1 MFGAMIRL
9 QPPLQR
15 VMQHSSNNDN
25 SAAIQFGGL
34 FRYSGRAL
42 QLVWTTSVRLSLAFG
57 ALTLLAGV
65 LPAVVA
71 WVGQLIVDGV
81 VSAINT
87 AGATQ
92 QDALHHVYKLVALEA
107 LAIAGLSACQR
118 GISTCQSLLRAQ
130 LGNRVNTMI
139 LEKALTLNLQDFE
152 NSEFYDKLTR
162 ARREASVRP
171 LSLVNR
177 TFGLAQNTISLV
189 SYAFLLAQFSAWTLV
204 ILAIAGLPAFAAETK
219 FSGDAF
225 RLFRWR
231 SPETRKQM
239 YIETVLAR
247 EDYAKEVKLFRL
259 GPLLLKRYTD
269 IFKDLYTEDR
279 SLTLRRDSWGLALGL
294 VGTAVFY
301 GAYAWI
307 AASAVKGQIS
317 LGQMT
322 MYLLLF
328 KQGQSAVAA
337 ILAAIGGMYEDN
349 LYLSNLYEYLEQ
361 PVSQPGG
368 SAASGPNPE
377 DGIRFENVS
386 FTYPGANRP
395 ALVDISLHLPPG
407 RSLALVGE
415 NGSGKTTLVKL
426 LSRLYEPDSGRV
438 LLDGLDLR
446 EWDPE
451 KLRARVSVI
460 FQDFARYQFL
470 MGENVGAGDVD
481 EFSNES
487 RWERAGEKGLASE
500 FVDQL
505 PKGYH
510 TQLGRWFKDGQ
521 EISGGQW
528 QKVALSR
535 AFMREDADILV
546 LDEPTAAMDA
556 SAEAQVFEHFRKLA
570 RNRIAILISHRF
582 STVRMA
588 DQIAVLSGG
597 KMIEHGSHE
606 QLGAAD
612 GVYARLFELQAAG
625 YR

>member
-1 MFGAMIRL
+1 MTGPSSSK
-9 QPPLQR
+9 PPAA
-15 VMQHSSNNDN
+15 SNF
-25 SAAIQFGGL
+25 AGL

-42 QLVWTTSVRLSLAFG
+42 QLVWSTSVRLSMAFG

-65 LPAVVA
+65 LPALVA
-71 WVGQLIVDGV
+71 WVGQLIVDSV
-81 VSAINT
+81 VAAINSDPS
-87 AGATQ
+87 ARQA
-92 QDALHHVYKLVALEA
+92 ALHQVYQYVGLEA
-107 LAIAGLSACQR
+107 LVIAVLSACQR

-139 LEKALTLNLQDFE
+139 LEKALGLNLRDFE
-152 NSEFYDKLTR
+152 DSEFYDKLTR

-171 LSLVNR
+171 LGLVNR
-177 TFGLAQNTISLV
+177 TFGLAQNSISLV
-189 SYAFLLAQFSAWTLV
+189 SYAVLLAHFSPWTLL
-204 ILAIAGLPAFAAETK
+204 ILTLAGLPAFAAETK

-231 SPETRKQM
+231 SPETRQQM

-259 GPLLLKRYTD
+259 GNLLLQRYKD
-269 IFKDLYTEDR
+269 IFHRLYKEDR
-279 SLTLRRDSWGLALGL
+279 SLTLRRDAWGLVLGL
-294 VGTAVFY
+294 LGTGVFY

-307 AASAVKGQIS
+307 AASAVTGRIS

-322 MYLLLF
+322 MYLMLF
-328 KQGQSAVAA
+328 KQGQSSVAA

-361 PVSQPGG
+361 PVSRPGG
-368 SAASGPNPE
+368 DRLAGPDPA
-377 DGIRFENVS
+377 DGIRFEQVG
-386 FTYPGANRP
+386 FTYPGASAP
-395 ALVDISLHLPPG
+395 ALQDINLHLLPG

-426 LSRLYEPDSGRV
+426 LTRLYEPEQGRI

-446 EWDPE
+446 QWDVDR
-451 KLRARVSVI
+451 LRARVAVI

-470 MGENVGAGDVD
+470 MGENIGAGDVD
-481 EFSNES
+481 KFDNEES
-487 RWERAGEKGLASE
+487 WIRAGEKGLASE
-500 FVDQL
+500 FVHQL
-505 PKGYH
+505 PLGYR

-556 SAEAQVFEHFRKLA
+556 AAEAQVFEHFRRLA
-570 RNRIAILISHRF
+570 NKRIAILISHRF

-597 KMIEHGSHE
+597 KMIEHGSHQE
-606 QLGAAD
+606 LLAAD